1 MSKRSKRM
9 NRTTRWSAIEWGK
22 VNARAKSQGL
32 SVSAYLRSLAM
43 RDCARAE
50 REAGEVES

>member
-1 MSKRSKRM
+1 MRKRSKRT
-9 NRTTRWSAIEWGK
+9 NRTTRWSAVEWGK
-22 VNARAKSQGL
+22 VSARAKSRGL

-43 RDCARAE
+43 SDCAKAE